1 MKVLVKLYSRSI
13 GDTVAIMPW
22 LERYRQDHECELWLS
37 ANVAFAELFVKSFP
51 EIRFT
56 EDDGGDWDRVVDVH
70 YNFHKP
76 LQQGMAEQLGYENP
90 EYIRPTV
97 DSQAGAR
104 PVKSKYVAL
113 GVHSTAQLKYWN
125 HPAGKSKRTE
135 ATNWNELCRML
146 RKHDIT
152 PVCLE
157 KHELYGKQPFWNGL
171 PKKAVRKVNLP
182 LKEVIN
188 YIEHAEFYVGL
199 GSGVSWIAHALG
211 KPVAMIANFS
221 QAEHEF
227 DPNVTDYKRI
237 TNTSVCHGCWNSEEH
252 KFNPND
258 WDWCPKHSGTAR
270 QFECHTSITP
280 EMVFNEIE
288 EWIWNM

>member
-22 LERYRQDHECELWLS
+22 LERYRQEHECELWLW
-37 ANVAFAELFVKSFP
+37 ANTALAQLFVKSFP

-56 EDDGGDWDRVVDVH
+56 EDETGPWDRVVDVH

-76 LQQGMAEQLGYENP
+76 VQQGMAEQLGYENP
-90 EYIRPTV
+90 EYLRPKI
-97 DSQAGAR
+97 DSQAGER
-104 PVKSKYVAL
+104 PIKNKYVAL

-125 HPAGKSKRTE
+125 HPAGKSTRPA
-135 ATNWNELCRML
+135 ATNWNELCHKL
-146 RKHDIT
+146 RKSGIT

-157 KHELYGKQPFWNGL
+157 RHELYGKEPFWNGL
-171 PKKAVRKVNLP
+171 PKKAAKRINLP
-182 LKEVIN
+182 LKEVVN

-199 GSGVSWIAHALG
+199 SSGIAWVAHALG
-211 KPVAMIANFS
+211 KPVAMIANFT
-221 QAEHEF
+221 EDWNEF
-227 DPNVTDYKRI
+227 DLSLPDYKRI
-237 TNTSVCHGCWNSEEH
+237 HNKSVCHGCWNNPEH
-252 KFNPND
+252 KFNAHD
-258 WDWCPKHSGTAR
+258 WEWCPKHQGTAR

-288 EWIWNM
+288 EWI